1 VPYVDH
7 RHKVCHNYHDHSYD
21 AFDESITAVVEQ
33 KRGSRGGVS
42 VPFPTK
48 LHVMLSSVEAEGQS
62 DIVSWQPHGRCFVLH
77 KPQEFVDTI
86 MAKYFKQTKLTSFQR
101 QLNLYGFARITKGKD
116 RGGYYHELFLRHK
129 LFLCQKMT
137 RIRIKGTG
145 VKGRSNPESE
155 PNFYSM
161 TFLTEKDD
169 DKINRDLEEEIKHE
183 IEETSDRSSPPSG
196 ARHRA
201 SSQLLRPRAISDA
214 ENTDLKRV
222 LSESDEDEEDDDEEW
237 LPTSKVAPEKKIM
250 HMGEAVI
257 ISPELSPKP
266 VFTTPSSMTI
276 DKLANSYEGM
286 LQQRQLNRHNISTTF
301 REVDV
306 PLEQAQPVTEAQ
318 MMSFGSSI
326 VVGPESP
333 RTGDE
338 ISFEGQRFYYL
349 DSFTVAASGPVTTVQ
364 NPIQSRRAVPSR
376 LSIARSI
383 QEPILTP
390 SASTSSIYDGKEE
403 EAVVI
408 NPHTIFSDK
417 EESDMEEEWDVGH
430 GRNIEVDEE
439 LTRLA
444 AF

>member
-1 VPYVDH
+1 
-7 RHKVCHNYHDHSYD
+7 
-21 AFDESITAVVEQ
+21 
-33 KRGSRGGVS
+33 
-42 VPFPTK
+42 
-48 LHVMLSSVEAEGQS
+48 
-62 DIVSWQPHGRCFVLH
+62 
-77 KPQEFVDTI
+77 
-86 MAKYFKQTKLTSFQR
+86 
-101 QLNLYGFARITKGKD
+101 
-116 RGGYYHELFLRHK
+116 
-129 LFLCQKMT
+129 
-137 RIRIKGTG
+137 
-145 VKGRSNPESE
+145 
-155 PNFYSM
+155 M
-161 TFLTEKDD
+161 TFLTEKDE